1 MLGLRRRPAFLK
13 TQSHMKLKPYI
24 SSLPL
29 FSMFEISK
37 LGMLAFWAAVFII
50 NAGPHWEVYVS
61 NRELIETAGM
71 ITALQMFVAAIAVLV
86 LAPRLLDKSKVW
98 QFCAL
103 VFLLIFIA
111 SNINIVIRYAYLEP
125 TYPLSY
131 KGFLSMFG
139 EMTFLER
146 IDPRWTMRYIIFS
159 KVPNLVFPTV
169 LILAYSFYQKQQS
182 LLRIKEQK
190 RTAELDALKNQ
201 LNPHFIFNTLNNI
214 YALALKKSD
223 QTAVAIEKLSGI
235 LDYVVYRCGD
245 KYVSLDDEV
254 KLIEDYIALEKI
266 RYGKRLAV
274 TFDNRVT
281 TPEKIA
287 PLLLL
292 TLLENACKHST
303 QEELNQA
310 KVSIVLETIDGGINV
325 QISNSKPSSIA
336 RDTGQ
341 DKVGLINLRKQLL
354 LLYPNAHQFDVFDE
368 ADRYTAKLFLSSL

>member
-1 MLGLRRRPAFLK
+1 
-13 TQSHMKLKPYI
+13 MKSNPFF
-24 SSLPL
+24 SALPL
-29 FSMFEISK
+29 FSK
-37 LGMLAFWAAVFII
+37 LGLLVFWLAVFII

-71 ITALQMFVAAIAVLV
+71 VTALQMLVALVTLKV
-86 LAPRLLDKSKVW
+86 LAPKVLDKGQVW
-98 QFCAL
+98 RFCL
-103 VFLLIFIA
+103 YMFLLIFIA
-111 SNINIVIRYAYLEP
+111 SNINIVIRYFYLEP
-125 TYPLSY
+125 LYPLSY

-139 EMTFLER
+139 EMTFLQR

-159 KVPNLVFPTV
+159 KLPNLVFPTV
-169 LILAYSFYQKQQS
+169 LILAYGFYQKQQA
-182 LLRIKEQK
+182 LLRIREQK

-235 LDYVVYRCGD
+235 LDYVVYRCTD
-245 KYVSLDDEV
+245 KYVSLDAEV

-266 RYGKRLAV
+266 RYGKRLNV
-274 TFDNRVT
+274 SFEKRIT
-281 TPEKIA
+281 TPKEIA

-310 KVSIVLETIDGGINV
+310 QVVIQLETTEVGIMAK
-325 QISNSKPSSIA
+325 ISNSKPKTVSPNI
-336 RDTGQ
+336 GQ
-341 DKVGLINLRKQLL
+341 DKVGLN
-354 LLYPNAHQFDVFDE
+354 
-368 ADRYTAKLFLSSL
+368 

>member
-1 MLGLRRRPAFLK
+1 
-13 TQSHMKLKPYI
+13 
-24 SSLPL
+24 
-29 FSMFEISK
+29 
-37 LGMLAFWAAVFII
+37 
-50 NAGPHWEVYVS
+50 
-61 NRELIETAGM
+61 M
-71 ITALQMFVAAIAVLV
+71 ITALQMFVAAVAVV
-86 LAPRLLDKSKVW
+86 FLAPRLLDKGKIW

-103 VFLLIFIA
+103 VFLLIVIA
-111 SNINIVIRYAYLEP
+111 SNINIIIRYTYLEP

-139 EMTFLER
+139 DMTFAER

-159 KVPNLVFPTV
+159 MVPNLVFPTMV
-169 LILAYSFYQKQQS
+169 ILAYSFYQKQQS

-223 QTAVAIEKLSGI
+223 QTASAIEGLSGI
-235 LDYVVYRCGD
+235 LDYVVYRCSD
-245 KYVSLDDEV
+245 NYVSLDDEV

-266 RYGKRLAV
+266 RYGKRLEV
-274 TFDNRVT
+274 TFENRIT
-281 TPEKIA
+281 SPQKIA

-310 KVSIVLETIDGGINV
+310 QVRVVIETVDDGIKV
-325 QISNSKPSSIA
+325 QISNSKPSSVS
-336 RDTGQ
+336 Q
-341 DKVGLINLRKQLL
+341 DAGPNKVGLKNMKKQLA
-354 LLYPNAHQFDVFDE
+354 LLYPNSHQFEIVDE
-368 ADRYTAKLFLSSL
+368 VDSYTAQLFLGSL

>member
-111 SNINIVIRYAYLEP
+111 SNINIVTRYAYLEP

>member
-1 MLGLRRRPAFLK
+1 
-13 TQSHMKLKPYI
+13 MKSKSFF

-29 FSMFEISK
+29 FSR
-37 LGMLAFWAAVFII
+37 LGGLLFWVAVFII

-71 ITALQMFVAAIAVLV
+71 VTVLQMLVAFIGVKI
-86 LAPRLLDKSKVW
+86 LAPRFLDKGMTW
-98 QFCAL
+98 QFCT
-103 VFLLIFIA
+103 LIFLVIVLA
-111 SNINIVIRYAYLEP
+111 SNINIVIRYFYLEP
-125 TYPLSY
+125 LYPLSY

-139 EMTFLER
+139 EMSFLER

-159 KVPNLVFPTV
+159 KVPNLIFPTV
-169 LILAYSFYQKQQS
+169 LILAYGFYQKQQS
-182 LLRIKEQK
+182 LLRIREQK

-235 LDYVVYRCGD
+235 LDYVVYRCTD
-245 KYVSLDDEV
+245 KYVSLDAEAT
-254 KLIEDYIALEKI
+254 LIENYIALEKI
-266 RYGKRLAV
+266 RYGKRLNV
-274 TFDNRVT
+274 SFENRVT
-281 TPEKIA
+281 TPQKIA

-310 KVSIVLETIDGGINV
+310 QVSIELETVDGGINV
-325 QISNSKPSSIA
+325 QIRNSKPKSVSPES
-336 RDTGQ
+336 GK
-341 DKVGLINLRKQLL
+341 DKVGLKNLRKQLA
-354 LLYPNAHQFDVFDE
+354 LLYPGTHRFEVIDT
-368 ADRYTAKLFLSSL
+368 ADSYVAKLFLGSV

>member
-1 MLGLRRRPAFLK
+1 
-13 TQSHMKLKPYI
+13 MKLKPYI

>member
-1 MLGLRRRPAFLK
+1 MKQKFLSLSIPFLAY
-13 TQSHMKLKPYI
+13 TRLATI
-24 SSLPL
+24 SFPK
-29 FSMFEISK
+29 FGNSK
-37 LGMLAFWAAVFII
+37 LGLMAFWVAVFII

-71 ITALQMFVAAIAVLV
+71 LTALQMFVALFAITV
-86 LAPRLLDKSKVW
+86 LAPKFLDTGRTL
-98 QFCAL
+98 QFCGW
-103 VFLLIFIA
+103 VFVLIIIA
-111 SNINIVIRYAYLEP
+111 SNINIVIRFYYLEP
-125 TYPLSY
+125 LYPLSY

-159 KVPNLVFPTV
+159 KVPNLGFPTV

-182 LLRIKEQK
+182 LLRLKEQK

-223 QTAVAIEKLSGI
+223 RTADAIEKLSGI
-235 LDYVVYRCGD
+235 LDYVVYRCTD
-245 KYVSLDDEV
+245 KYVPLEAET

-266 RYGKRLAV
+266 RYGKRLHV
-274 TFDNRVT
+274 SFDNQVS

-287 PLLLL
+287 PLILL
-292 TLLENACKHST
+292 TLLENAFKHGT

-310 KVSIVLETIDGGINV
+310 TVAIELKTINGGIDIRV
-325 QISNSKPSSIA
+325 HNSKPKSAPIKKA
-336 RDTGQ
+336 E
-341 DKVGLINLRKQLL
+341 DKVGLKNLRKQLA
-354 LLYPNAHQFDVFDE
+354 LLYPDSHRFEVIDNTDNYV
-368 ADRYTAKLFLSSL
+368 AKLFLESI